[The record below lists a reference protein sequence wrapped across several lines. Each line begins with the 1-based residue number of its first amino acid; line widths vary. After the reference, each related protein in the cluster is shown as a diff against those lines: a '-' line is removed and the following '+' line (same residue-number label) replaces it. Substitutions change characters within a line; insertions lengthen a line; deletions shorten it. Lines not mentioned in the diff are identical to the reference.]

1 MLKYILRRFSMM
13 ILVLFGISILLFTIF
28 NLSPGDPAALILGP
42 GVSKAD
48 IQKLRDEMGLDL
60 PFLVR
65 YVNYLSGALRLDFG
79 RSYKTALPVFQE
91 LLPRIPVTLIITTFA
106 MLISILLGIPVGVI
120 SAVKQNTIFDRMGM
134 FLTLILTSMPP
145 FWLGLMLLFLFS
157 LKLNLLP
164 ATSSDSWVSYILPC
178 VTLSSRSTA
187 IIARMIRA
195 TMLEVMRQDYIR
207 TAKSKGASRFCIVKN
222 HALKNAMIPVITI
235 IGMNFGFALGGVAL
249 IEAVFTM
256 NGVGIMM
263 VEAVRTKDFP
273 ITMAVVLILGIAFSL
288 INIFVDILNTIID
301 PRLRTQWK

>member
-1 MLKYILRRFSMM
+1 MLKHILRRFSMM
-13 ILVLFGISILLFTIF
+13 ILVLFGISILVFTIF
-28 NLSPGDPAALILGP
+28 DLSPGDPAVLILGP

-48 IQKLRDEMGLDL
+48 IQKLRDKMGLDL

-79 RSYKTALPVFQE
+79 RSYKTGRPVFQE

-120 SAVKQNTIFDRMGM
+120 SALKQNTIFDRMGM

-195 TMLEVMRQDYIR
+195 TMLEVMRQNYIR

-222 HALKNAMIPVITI
+222 HALKNAIIPVITI

-273 ITMAVVLILGIAFSL
+273 IMMAVILILGIAFSL
-288 INIFVDILNTIID
+288 INLFVDILNTIID
-301 PRLRTQWK
+301 PRLRT